1 MPFLNPREAEQLE
14 TKQKFSEEKLGKIKE
29 EISSSSTFSSE
40 EFKNLCVYTTG
51 SFARSEA
58 TDKSDLDIFII
69 GENINEQHHYGKIDE
84 IKIFSELI
92 RINKKLKFPEFS
104 NDGEFLKI
112 FKYNEVTGIIGS
124 PSDDHHN
131 WFTARMLFILESK
144 CIYNQEKYDDFIKR
158 IFQFYLRDKDHNNFK
173 LYFLLNDI
181 LRFWR
186 TLCLNYEASRT
197 RQKKW
202 EKKNIS
208 LKFSRRLTVFATI
221 IYIFVF
227 NITSEDDLINMVQ
240 KTPWD
245 RLKESIEKLNT
256 ENINL
261 IYEEFKKEY
270 YEFLDLKEK
279 YDPTI
284 SNIDIAE
291 NLKKLGESNT
301 FKKLISSILLHES
314 IDEDLRL
321 FLIS

>member
-1 MPFLNPREAEQLE
+1 MPFLNSQEAEQLK
-14 TKQKFSEEKLGKIKE
+14 TKQKFSKEKLGKIKE

-40 EFKNLCVYTTG
+40 AFKNLCVYTTG

-69 GENINEQHHYGKIDE
+69 GENDKQHHYGKIDE

-92 RINKKLKFPEFS
+92 RINKKLEFPEFS

-112 FKYNEVTGIIGS
+112 FKYNEVEKIIGS
-124 PSDDHHN
+124 PIDDHNN
-131 WFTARMLFILESK
+131 WFTARMLLILESK
-144 CIYNQEKYDDFIKR
+144 CIYNDEKYNEFIEK
-158 IFQFYLRDKDHNNFK
+158 IIKFYLRDKEHSNFK

-186 TLCLNYEASRT
+186 TLCLNYEVSRT
-197 RQKKW
+197 NQSKKW
-202 EKKNIS
+202 GKKNIS

-227 NITSEDDLINMVQ
+227 KINSEDDLIEMIK
-240 KTPWD
+240 KTPWERLRESINKLNNSKINND
-245 RLKESIEKLNT
+245 FTLFEKEYIDFLNLKEQYNT
-256 ENINL
+256 EIDNSRL
-261 IYEEFKKEY
+261 EE
-270 YEFLDLKEK
+270 
-279 YDPTI
+279 
-284 SNIDIAE
+284 
-291 NLKKLGESNT
+291 LGNSKT
-301 FKKLISSILLHES
+301 FRKLISDILLHQS

>member
-1 MPFLNPREAEQLE
+1 MPFLNSREAEQLE
-14 TKQKFSEEKLGKIKE
+14 TKQKFSEEKLRKIKE
-29 EISSSSTFSSE
+29 EISSSSIFSSE

-69 GENINEQHHYGKIDE
+69 GENIDEQHHYGKIDE

-112 FKYNEVTGIIGS
+112 FKYNEVEKIIGS
-124 PSDDHHN
+124 PIDDHNN
-131 WFTARMLFILESK
+131 WFTARMLLILESK
-144 CIYNQEKYDDFIKR
+144 CIYNDEKYNEFIRK
-158 IFQFYLRDKDHNNFK
+158 IIKFYLRDKEHSDFK

-186 TLCLNYEASRT
+186 TLCLNYEVSRT
-197 RQKKW
+197 NRSKKW

-208 LKFSRRLTVFATI
+208 LKFSRRLTVFATV
-221 IYIFVF
+221 IYIFVIKI
-227 NITSEDDLINMVQ
+227 NSEDDLIKMIK
-240 KTPWD
+240 KTPWERLIESINKLNID
-245 RLKESIEKLNT
+245 TINDDLNLFTKEYISFLNLKEQYNT
-256 ENINL
+256 EINNSGL
-261 IYEEFKKEY
+261 EE
-270 YEFLDLKEK
+270 
-279 YDPTI
+279 
-284 SNIDIAE
+284 
-291 NLKKLGESNT
+291 LGNSKT
-301 FKKLISSILLHES
+301 FRKLIFDILLHES

>member
-1 MPFLNPREAEQLE
+1 MPFLNSQEADQLE
-14 TKQKFSEEKLGKIKE
+14 TKQKFSEEKLREIKK

-92 RINKKLKFPEFS
+92 RINKKLEFPEFS

-112 FKYNEVTGIIGS
+112 FKYNEVEKIIGS
-124 PSDDHHN
+124 PIDDHNN
-131 WFTARMLFILESK
+131 WFTARMLLILESK
-144 CIYNQEKYDDFIKR
+144 CIYNDEKYNEFIEK
-158 IFQFYLRDKDHNNFK
+158 IIKFYLRDKEHSNFK

-186 TLCLNYEASRT
+186 TLCLNYEVSRT
-197 RQKKW
+197 NQSKKW
-202 EKKNIS
+202 GKKNIS

-227 NITSEDDLINMVQ
+227 KINSEDDLIEMIK
-240 KTPWD
+240 KTPWERLRESINKLNNSKINND
-245 RLKESIEKLNT
+245 FTLFEKEYIDFLNLKEQYNT
-256 ENINL
+256 EIDNSRL
-261 IYEEFKKEY
+261 EE
-270 YEFLDLKEK
+270 
-279 YDPTI
+279 
-284 SNIDIAE
+284 
-291 NLKKLGESNT
+291 LGNSKT
-301 FKKLISSILLHES
+301 FRKLISDILLHQS

>member
-1 MPFLNPREAEQLE
+1 MHSLSSLE
-14 TKQKFSEEKLGKIKE
+14 KKQQFSEEKLE
-29 EISSSSTFSSE
+29 EIKRKIDSCGTFSSLSE
-40 EFKNLCVYTTG
+40 EFKNLCIYTTG

-58 TDKSDLDIFII
+58 TAESDLDIFII
-69 GENINEQHHYGKIDE
+69 GENIKEQHHYGKIDE

-92 RINKKLKFPEFS
+92 KINEELKFPEFS

-112 FKYNEVTGIIGS
+112 FKYNEVAEIIGS

-158 IFQFYLRDKDHNNFK
+158 IFQFYLRDKDHDNFK

-227 NITSEDDLINMVQ
+227 NITSEDDLINMIQ

-256 ENINL
+256 EKINL

-279 YDPTI
+279 YNPTI
-284 SNIDIAE
+284 SNIGIAE

-301 FKKLISSILLHES
+301 FKRLISSVLLHES
-314 IDEDLRL
+314 IDENLRL

>member
-1 MPFLNPREAEQLE
+1 MPFLNSQEAEQLE
-14 TKQKFSEEKLGKIKE
+14 TKQKFSEKKLREIKK
-29 EISSSSTFSSE
+29 EIASNSTFLSE

-58 TDKSDLDIFII
+58 TKKSDLDIFII
-69 GENINEQHHYGKIDE
+69 GENIDKQKHYGKIDE

-92 RINKKLKFPEFS
+92 KINKKLDFPEFS

-112 FKYNEVTGIIGS
+112 FKYNEVEKIIGS
-124 PSDDHHN
+124 PIDDHNN
-131 WFTARMLFILESK
+131 WFTARMLLILESK
-144 CIYNQEKYDDFIKR
+144 CIYNDEKYNEFIRK
-158 IFQFYLRDKDHNNFK
+158 IIKFYLRDKEHSNFK

-186 TLCLNYEASRT
+186 TLCLNYEVSRT
-197 RQKKW
+197 NQSKKW

-227 NITSEDDLINMVQ
+227 KINSENDLIEMIK
-240 KTPWD
+240 KTPWE
-245 RLKESIEKLNT
+245 RLMESINKLNINTINDNFKLFT
-256 ENINL
+256 EEYIAFLNIKEQYDTETNDISL
-261 IYEEFKKEY
+261 EE
-270 YEFLDLKEK
+270 
-279 YDPTI
+279 
-284 SNIDIAE
+284 
-291 NLKKLGESNT
+291 LGNSKT
-301 FKKLISSILLHES
+301 FRKLIFDILLHES

>member
-1 MPFLNPREAEQLE
+1 MPFLHSQEEKQLE
-14 TKQKFSEEKLGKIKE
+14 EKQKFSEEKLKEIKE
-29 EISSSSTFSSE
+29 KINLCDTFQSK

-51 SFARSEA
+51 SFARLEA

-69 GENINEQHHYGKIDE
+69 GENVDGQHHYGKIDE

-92 RINKKLKFPEFS
+92 RINEKLEFPEFS

-112 FKYNEVTGIIGS
+112 FKYNEIEKIIGS
-124 PSDDHHN
+124 PIDDHNN
-131 WFTARMLFILESK
+131 WFTARMLLILESK
-144 CIYNQEKYDDFIKR
+144 CIYNDEKYNEFIRK
-158 IFQFYLRDKDHNNFK
+158 IIGFYLRDKEHSNFR

-186 TLCLNYEASRT
+186 KLCLNYEVSRT
-197 RQKKW
+197 NQKKW

-227 NITSEDDLINMVQ
+227 KINSEDDLIKMIK
-240 KTPWD
+240 KTPWERLIESINKLNID
-245 RLKESIEKLNT
+245 TINNSFNLFEEEYISFLNLKEQNNT
-256 ENINL
+256 NINNINL
-261 IYEEFKKEY
+261 E
-270 YEFLDLKEK
+270 
-279 YDPTI
+279 
-284 SNIDIAE
+284 
-291 NLKKLGESNT
+291 KLGNSKT
-301 FKKLISSILLHES
+301 FRKLIFDILLHES